1 MGLYQV
7 AFCPINY
14 QLCTVPTAILQSLPA
29 TDATETVLAH
39 TQNCV
44 TNTHT
49 HTHTHTHT
57 QEF

>member
-1 MGLYQV
+1 MDLYQV

-14 QLCTVPTAILQSLPA
+14 QLCTVPTAILQSLPV
-29 TDATETVLAH
+29 TDATDTVLAH

-44 TNTHT
+44 CDA
-49 HTHTHTHT
+49 T